1 MLILWSVI
9 KEVFLPGAAGAV
21 AAIAA
26 LKYLS
31 SKFVEQQLSKDLE
44 KHKTELSQRTESLKT
59 QLSIYAHEQ
68 NVATSRVDGQK
79 AEAIKNVYSAI
90 RGWINPTTIIISGCP
105 LVNASEENEFQFY
118 SKTAEEAHAAAKK
131 LADVLADHAI
141 YFDEETYR
149 ELYEMSI
156 ICLEATAYFL
166 RPIRRDIAEG
176 RQVSGSL
183 NAIQIEKNK
192 LSGTWENKLLPINSR
207 MTIKF
212 RAILNISKA

>member
-1 MLILWSVI
+1 MSTLWDFI
-9 KEVFLPGAAGAV
+9 KELFLPGAVGAV

-26 LKYLS
+26 LKFLS

-59 QLSIYAHEQ
+59 ELSIYAHEQ
-68 NVATSRVDGQK
+68 NVATSRVDSQR
-79 AEAIKNVYSAI
+79 AEAIKYVYSAI
-90 RGWINPTTIIISGCP
+90 RAWVNPTTIIISGSP
-105 LVNASEENEFQFY
+105 LVNAAKETEFQFY
-118 SKTAEEAHAAAKK
+118 AETAEEAHAASKR

-166 RPIRRDIAEG
+166 RPIRKDIAEG
-176 RQVSGSL
+176 KQASDSL
-183 NAIQIEKNK
+183 NAIENERKK
-192 LSGTWENKLLPINSR
+192 LSEVWETKLRPVNS
-207 MTIKF
+207 MVTTKF
-212 RAILNISKA
+212 RKSLGISRN

>member
-1 MLILWSVI
+1 MPTLWDFI
-9 KEVFLPGAAGAV
+9 KELFLPGAVGAV

-26 LKYLS
+26 LKFLS

-59 QLSIYAHEQ
+59 ELSIYAHEQ
-68 NVATSRVDGQK
+68 NVATSRVDSQR

-90 RGWINPTTIIISGCP
+90 RAWVNPTTIIISGSP
-105 LVNASEENEFQFY
+105 LVNAAKETEFQFY
-118 SKTAEEAHAAAKK
+118 AETAEEAHAASKR

-166 RPIRRDIAEG
+166 RPIRKDIAEG
-176 RQVSGSL
+176 KQAADSL
-183 NAIQIEKNK
+183 NAIENERKK
-192 LSGTWENKLLPINSR
+192 LSEVWETKLRPVNSIV
-207 MTIKF
+207 TTKF
-212 RAILNISKA
+212 RKSLGISRN